1 MYIKMSENIIH
12 VALFFPSLSFVPLGF
27 LSKVFNEATDV
38 YSAKLINILIYT
50 QFQPQAH
57 NLVK

>member
-1 MYIKMSENIIH
+1 MSENIIH